1 MRKVEVRVGFE
12 TVSDD
17 SVAVLTTYF

>member
-1 MRKVEVRVGFE
+1 MRKVEVRVSYE
-12 TVSDD
+12 TLSAD